1 MSLRINLIKED
12 EVRHAG
18 LLSEAF
24 VFRVLAAVLVALV
37 AIGAVLLMLHVRNIR
52 RDLKSS
58 RRLFNQK
65 DVLYQ
70 DIRAMQMDITDNK
83 RLLEE
88 LDGWHISRMDWDEAL
103 MNLAAVVPPSIQMSR
118 MTVRGDIQMP
128 RAQRGQRLQK
138 APLPFREYKI
148 ILDGTSEG
156 ELADEVVVQFIRLLK
171 ESPGFKDLFE
181 SVNLQRIE
189 RMKASGRD
197 TEEDDVDRRVFAIE
211 SMTRPLEMPGGV
223 KPAGKEE
230 EK

>member
-1 MSLRINLIKED
+1 
-12 EVRHAG
+12 
-18 LLSEAF
+18 
-24 VFRVLAAVLVALV
+24 
-37 AIGAVLLMLHVRNIR
+37 
-52 RDLKSS
+52 
-58 RRLFNQK
+58 
-65 DVLYQ
+65 
-70 DIRAMQMDITDNK
+70 
-83 RLLEE
+83 
-88 LDGWHISRMDWDEAL
+88 
-103 MNLAAVVPPSIQMSR
+103 MSR

-211 SMTRPLEMPGGV
+211 IMTRPLEMPGGV